1 MVKPRNRVA
10 LLSTPLPIVWQN
22 MLRKQAAKSS
32 KEKSTTSPSTAS
44 SRSTTAARLADYTGA
59 QSAPLAGYGIT
70 TVPGLYQTMSQSP
83 GSPGLEGGATGGF
96 SAAAVDTT
104 DDIAAGVSDL
114 AFHQEKKEK
123 VRISCVMQMTSV
135 VRWLYG
141 GRNMPSVRF
150 LRSLLTYYFAGYFM
164 AIFRKKT
171 ACCLKET
178 RAPPSEC
185 LSSYREN
192 HPRLWHQKA
201 LSASPK
207 S

>member
-1 MVKPRNRVA
+1 
-10 LLSTPLPIVWQN
+10 

-32 KEKSTTSPSTAS
+32 KEKSTTSSSTAS

-150 LRSLLTYYFAGYFM
+150 LRSLLIYLLVTLWPFSEKRQLTASRRPEHHQASVCRATGK
-164 AIFRKKT
+164 ITQGCGTKK
-171 ACCLKET
+171 L
-178 RAPPSEC
+178 
-185 LSSYREN
+185 
-192 HPRLWHQKA
+192 
-201 LSASPK
+201 
-207 S
+207 

>member
-1 MVKPRNRVA
+1 
-10 LLSTPLPIVWQN
+10 

-32 KEKSTTSPSTAS
+32 KEKSTTSSSTAS

-96 SAAAVDTT
+96 SAAALDTT

-135 VRWLYG
+135 VRWLYD

-150 LRSLLTYYFAGYFM
+150 LRYLLIYCWLLYGHFQKKDSLLPQGD
-164 AIFRKKT
+164 
-171 ACCLKET
+171 
-178 RAPPSEC
+178 PSTTKRVFVE
-185 LSSYREN
+185 L
-192 HPRLWHQKA
+192 PGK
-201 LSASPK
+201 SPK
-207 S
+207 AVAPKSSKRKPEVVSIVAPKS